1 MSRNDLLWDILEL
14 EAPIKFYID
23 ACEEP
28 AFLLFPKYHWA
39 ASKSHV
45 ALYMNSVA
53 KIGDFRSEKKA
64 LEFLKDKIENHTTKP
79 IKVYIVYKHGRKA
92 GKRIF
97 FAESKRREET

>member
-23 ACEEP
+23 DCEKP
-28 AFLLFPKYHWA
+28 AFLLFPQYHPF
-39 ASKSHV
+39 ASKSRV

-53 KIGDFRSEKKA
+53 KIGNFTSEKKA
-64 LEFLKDKIENHTTKP
+64 LEFLKDKIENHTTKHV
-79 IKVYIVYKHGRKA
+79 KCYIVYKHGRKA